1 MTRLIFLPALLCCP
15 FLSHAQTNAAK
26 EASISAL
33 STVQPASF
41 TTPPVAISVTKT
53 ANTLR
58 PTSRGVVPPTLIHTL
73 AMKDDGNQHVHISG
87 RQRVVTVYLTVN
99 EAGQPT
105 DLNIPEPVDD
115 ALDVEVLATVG
126 KFRYKPATL
135 DGKPIAMAVHMH
147 YVVPVGAVY

>member
-1 MTRLIFLPALLCCP
+1 
-15 FLSHAQTNAAK
+15 
-26 EASISAL
+26 
-33 STVQPASF
+33 
-41 TTPPVAISVTKT
+41 
-53 ANTLR
+53 
-58 PTSRGVVPPTLIHTL
+58 
-73 AMKDDGNQHVHISG
+73 MKDDGNQHVHISG

-135 DGKPIAMAVHMH
+135 DGKPISMAVHMH